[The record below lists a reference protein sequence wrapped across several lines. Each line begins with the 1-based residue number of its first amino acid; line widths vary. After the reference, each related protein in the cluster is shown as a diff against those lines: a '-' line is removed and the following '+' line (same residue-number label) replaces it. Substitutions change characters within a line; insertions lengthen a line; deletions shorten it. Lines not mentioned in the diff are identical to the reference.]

1 MSKTAKQMKHLFNLA
16 IGTLI
21 ILLIDGIA
29 GVIIGIKIIMFQLKR
44 EDK

>member
-1 MSKTAKQMKHLFNLA
+1 MSLLYKIWLF
-16 IGTLI
+16 

-29 GVIIGIKIIMFQLKR
+29 SVIIGIKIIMFQLKR

>member
-1 MSKTAKQMKHLFNLA
+1 MKHNSEFVMGFLYKIWL
-16 IGTLI
+16 L

>member
-1 MSKTAKQMKHLFNLA
+1 MKHNSEFIMSLLYK
-16 IGTLI
+16 IWLL
-21 ILLIDGIA
+21 ILLIDGIV

>member
-1 MSKTAKQMKHLFNLA
+1 MSLLYKIWLL
-16 IGTLI
+16 

-29 GVIIGIKIIMFQLKR
+29 SVIIGITIIMFQLKR